1 MSLEDIFRKHG
12 TDKVDMHHYAQHYER
27 HLGHLL
33 SYTHYFDLLEIGVG
47 HGQSLAAWKEYL
59 PFANIFGLDY
69 EKKDLPFVVYHG
81 HQEDVVTIAKIVDK
95 HPSGFK
101 VIIDD
106 GSHSSEDVIKTLLM
120 LWPSVTPNG
129 IYVIEDL
136 QTAYWPSFAGS
147 PWPNQLTSMS
157 FLKGLVDGLNWEEK
171 EQPFYNPT
179 LFDRTLLGISFYHN
193 IAFLQKG
200 NNMEGSNLMYQ
211 NCCPWSKPI

>member
-27 HLGHLL
+27 HLGHLQGH
-33 SYTHYFDLLEIGVG
+33 TFDLLEIGVG
-47 HGQSLAAWKEYL
+47 HGQSLGAWLEYF
-59 PFANIFGLDY
+59 PFAMVRGLDY
-69 EKKDLPFVVYHG
+69 EDKTHLPYAVYRG
-81 HQEDVVTIAKIVDK
+81 DQGDPRVIAELMNC
-95 HPSGFK
+95 HPAGFE

-200 NNMEGSNLMYQ
+200 NNMEGSNLMHR
-211 NCCPWSKPI
+211 NCCPWSKPT

>member
-1 MSLEDIFRKHG
+1 MNNLEDIFRACG

-27 HLGHLL
+27 HLGHLRI
-33 SYTHYFDLLEIGVG
+33 SEMHLLEIGVG
-47 HGQSLAAWKEYL
+47 HGQSLAAWDIYFQSAKV
-59 PFANIFGLDY
+59 FGLDV
-69 EKKDLPFVVYHG
+69 EPKDLRNVYLG
-81 HQEDVVTIAKIVDK
+81 NQGDPRVIAELMKN
-95 HPSGFK
+95 HPAGFE

-120 LWPSVTPNG
+120 LWPLVTPNG
-129 IYVIEDL
+129 VYVIEDL

-147 PWPNQLTSMS
+147 PWPNQMTSMS

-200 NNMEGSNLMYQ
+200 NNMEGSNLMHR